1 MLFDSPRGKSPLK
14 WIRTIPND
22 GLIHFRDTLNRSFLL
37 ATNHQALLD
46 VMSTNTYDFE
56 KPWLIRN
63 FLARI
68 IGFGLILSEGYAH
81 KKQRKALT
89 PAFNIK
95 NIHALYPLMWEKTG
109 ILLSQLEGDIRA
121 HPSANNL
128 AGNIE
133 LSVWARSVSLLH
145 LHTQKSINVS

>member
-1 MLFDSPRGKSPLK
+1 LN

-56 KPWLIRN
+56 KPWLVRN

-68 IGFGLILSEGYAH
+68 IGFGLILSEGGAH
-81 KKQRKALT
+81 RKQRKALT

-95 NIHALYPLMWEKTG
+95 NIRALYPLMWEKTG
-109 ILLSQLEGDIRA
+109 ILLTEIEKEIKM
-121 HPSANNL
+121 HPGGTMFTNN

-133 LSVWARSVSLLH
+133 LSVWARYGTLPS
-145 LHTQKSINVS
+145 TWMRCEI